1 MLCAS
6 RRLLSLVGLALVLLI
21 VPIAAKAAATLKA
34 SVQSSGILIL
44 DKPGVRLG
52 DLFEGLPT
60 DVAARPLRGL
70 GTPEAGLLLD
80 AEQLE
85 AIARENGLSWR
96 PASPDL
102 TVRIDRPVEQ
112 IGEEMVLQTVTQALA
127 AQGHPTGEI
136 RLDAPPG
143 SFTVGRGQ
151 ARLGLRVSELTFE
164 PKVSR
169 FVAQVGPVVG
179 GETRRIA
186 GRVIAMADV
195 PVMTRAVG
203 TGEVIQAGDVTI
215 QRLRADQAG
224 RSYVIDPDRII
235 GKTARRTLLAGQPVR
250 PGDLNATMMVQKNAP
265 ITVNVVSGAMALAM
279 QGKALDDGA
288 LGDMVRVL
296 NIRSNKVLSGIVSA
310 PSTVTVNA
318 TVVTVAPSASGSPS
332 GARTN

>member
-1 MLCAS
+1 MCRAP
-6 RRLLSLVGLALVLLI
+6 RFLLSLVGLLLTLLI
-21 VPIAAKAAATLKA
+21 VPIAAQAAATLK
-34 SVQSSGILIL
+34 SGVQASGILVL
-44 DKPGVRLG
+44 DKPDVRLG
-52 DLFEGLPT
+52 DLFDGLPV
-60 DVAARPLRGL
+60 DIAARPVRGL
-70 GTPEAGLLLD
+70 GVPESGTVLD
-80 AEQLE
+80 AERLE

-96 PASPDL
+96 PASPTL
-102 TVRIDRPVEQ
+102 SIRIDRPVEQ

-127 AQGHPTGEI
+127 VQGHPTGEI
-136 RLDAPPG
+136 RLDTPPAP
-143 SFTVGRGQ
+143 FTVGRGQ
-151 ARLGLRVSELTFE
+151 ARQGLRVSDLSFD
-164 PKVSR
+164 PKLSR
-169 FVAQVGPVVG
+169 FTAQIGPAAG
-179 GETRRIA
+179 GETRRVA

-203 TGEVIQAGDVTI
+203 TGEVIQAGDVSI

-224 RSYVIDPDRII
+224 RSYVVDPDRII

-265 ITVNVVSGAMALAM
+265 ITVNVVSGSMALAM

-310 PSTVTVNA
+310 PSTVTVQA
-318 TVVTVAPSASGSPS
+318 TVVTVAPAAS

>member
-1 MLCAS
+1 MLRAP
-6 RRLLSLVGLALVLLI
+6 RFLLSLVGLALALLI
-21 VPIAAKAAATLKA
+21 APIAAQAAATLKSGIQA
-34 SVQSSGILIL
+34 SGILVL
-44 DKPGVRLG
+44 DKPEVRLG
-52 DLFEGLPT
+52 DLFDGLPA
-60 DVAARPLRGL
+60 DVAARPVRGL
-70 GTPEAGLLLD
+70 GPLETGMVLR

-96 PASPDL
+96 PASPNFAL
-102 TVRIDRPVEQ
+102 RIDRPAEQ
-112 IGEEMVLQTVTQALA
+112 IGEEMILQTVTQALA
-127 AQGHPTGEI
+127 VQGHPTGEI
-136 RLDAPPG
+136 RLDAPSAP
-143 SFTVGRGQ
+143 FTVGRGQ
-151 ARLGLRVSELTFE
+151 ARQGLRVSELTFD
-164 PKVSR
+164 PKLSR
-169 FVAQVGPVVG
+169 FIAQVGPAAG
-179 GETRRIA
+179 GEVRRVT

-203 TGEVIQAGDVTI
+203 TGEVIQAGDVVI

-224 RSYVIDPDRII
+224 RSYVVDPDRII

-265 ITVNVVSGAMALAM
+265 ITVNVISGPMALAM

-310 PSTVTVNA
+310 PGTVTVQGA
-318 TVVTVAPSASGSPS
+318 SATVAPSTPP